1 MRNYRHVVVLHN
13 LGHITSALLLVL
25 RLGVTLTIPL
35 DGLLDGVFEAV
46 DPH

>member
-1 MRNYRHVVVLHN
+1 MRNYVVLHN

-25 RLGVTLTIPL
+25 RLGVALTIPL
-35 DGLLDGVFEAV
+35 DGLLDGVLEAV